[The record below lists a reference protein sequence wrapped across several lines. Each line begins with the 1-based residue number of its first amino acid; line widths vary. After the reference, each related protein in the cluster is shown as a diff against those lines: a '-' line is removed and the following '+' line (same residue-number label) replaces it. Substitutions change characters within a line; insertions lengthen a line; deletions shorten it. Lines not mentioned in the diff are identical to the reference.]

1 MGEVPEEAT
10 GRDGGDGMKRCREIL
25 EEIALGC
32 LVLGVYAFVSIARRV
47 TA

>member
-1 MGEVPEEAT
+1 
-10 GRDGGDGMKRCREIL
+10 MKRCMEIL

-32 LVLGVYAFVSIARRV
+32 LVLGVYVVVSLARRV

>member
-1 MGEVPEEAT
+1 
-10 GRDGGDGMKRCREIL
+10 MKRCREIL

-47 TA
+47 EA

>member
-1 MGEVPEEAT
+1 M
-10 GRDGGDGMKRCREIL
+10 RRCRKMM

-32 LVLGVYAFVSIARRV
+32 LVLGVYVVVSIARRV